1 MSSDNQNPS
10 RASTLRRPSNCS
22 LPQITACVKLFFTN
36 SPLTNTLTLHISYK
50 NNQQTPNQHSHRD
63 TNLISMSL
71 EYIQNIILNI
81 LKAHADKVGISVAM
95 LVRGL
100 LIVLVRDMER
110 KRVGKGGVG
119 EK

>member
-36 SPLTNTLTLHISYK
+36 SPLTNTLALHISYK

-71 EYIQNIILNI
+71 EYIQNIILKPKLNI
-81 LKAHADKVGISVAM
+81 TRHILTAVIPRPLPHSSPP
-95 LVRGL
+95 L
-100 LIVLVRDMER
+100 
-110 KRVGKGGVG
+110 
-119 EK
+119 